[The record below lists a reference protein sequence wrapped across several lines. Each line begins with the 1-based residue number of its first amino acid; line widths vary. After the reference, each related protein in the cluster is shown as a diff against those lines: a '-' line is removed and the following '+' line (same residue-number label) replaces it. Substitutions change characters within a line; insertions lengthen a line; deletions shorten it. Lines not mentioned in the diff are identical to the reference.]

1 VVNESKYQTVQ
12 SPNRTPALLLRLG
25 LVSSLL
31 WGSVSFAQDDQTDS
45 NSANTN
51 PTRTEPQVTLDDLRT
66 FTDVFSAIRQF
77 YVEDVDDRDL
87 LEAALAGMLSDLDP
101 HSEWISAE
109 EYNNVEESATGRYGG
124 LGIEFQIVDGRFTVI
139 TAVDGTPAEKAGIQ
153 PGQIIL
159 AVDGERLEDSGV
171 QAAVEAMRGEP
182 GTDVVLKIYDPA
194 VKKDKPHDITLTR
207 EIIHALSVRSRI
219 LEDRYAYL
227 RIASFQ
233 DETAVQ
239 VERSLNK
246 LKEKIGSDPSGVIL
260 DVRNN
265 PGGVLYSAVQSA
277 DHFLDSGKIV
287 STRGRTRE
295 SHMEFSADRQLL
307 IPDEIPI
314 VVLVNGGSASASE
327 ILAAALQDNERAIIL
342 GQQTFGKGSVQSVV
356 PMRNGSAIRL
366 TTSRYYTPNDRSIQL
381 EGVTPD
387 IILPNVTVSANR
399 ERTRESDLSGRLD
412 NEGNISD
419 KNPNA
424 VPELAEEDYALF
436 EAVNLLKS
444 LNLASRGSA
453 RG

>member
-45 NSANTN
+45 NSAS

-153 PGQIIL
+153 PGQVIL

-265 PGGVLYSAVQSA
+265 PGGVL
-277 DHFLDSGKIV
+277 
-287 STRGRTRE
+287 
-295 SHMEFSADRQLL
+295 
-307 IPDEIPI
+307 
-314 VVLVNGGSASASE
+314 
-327 ILAAALQDNERAIIL
+327 
-342 GQQTFGKGSVQSVV
+342 
-356 PMRNGSAIRL
+356 
-366 TTSRYYTPNDRSIQL
+366 
-381 EGVTPD
+381 
-387 IILPNVTVSANR
+387 
-399 ERTRESDLSGRLD
+399 
-412 NEGNISD
+412 
-419 KNPNA
+419 
-424 VPELAEEDYALF
+424 
-436 EAVNLLKS
+436 
-444 LNLASRGSA
+444 
-453 RG
+453 